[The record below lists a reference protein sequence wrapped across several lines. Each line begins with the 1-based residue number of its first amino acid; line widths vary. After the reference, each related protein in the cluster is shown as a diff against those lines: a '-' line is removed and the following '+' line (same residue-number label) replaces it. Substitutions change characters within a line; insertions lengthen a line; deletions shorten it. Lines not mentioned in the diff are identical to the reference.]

1 LVLIAM
7 AVHARIRPLVVG
19 ALLLACSSDDNKTRP
34 EGGASRDDPKEESE
48 IEGGGASTIGEAPL
62 ANGQPS
68 LEALGKAVVAAL
80 EAKDGRALL
89 GLSVSQ
95 GEFERRLFGA
105 LVGDPEQRKFGPG
118 PAWKNMSSESLVAMG
133 NALNKHGGKGH
144 VFVSLEAT
152 RKEERPGL
160 VLHHAPKLTV
170 KDAGGNSLEL
180 PILGEVVEHS
190 ASGTFLVLSF
200 AD

>member
-1 LVLIAM
+1 MAM
-7 AVHARIRPLVVG
+7 HARIRPLVVG
-19 ALLLACSSDDNKTRP
+19 ALLLACSSNDDKTP
-34 EGGASRDDPKEESE
+34 EGDASRDARTKRASVEST
-48 IEGGGASTIGEAPL
+48 GASPIGDAPL

-68 LEALGKAVVAAL
+68 LEALGKGIVAAL
-80 EAKDGRALL
+80 EAKDGGALMR
-89 GLSVSQ
+89 LSVSQ
-95 GEFERRLFGA
+95 GEFEQRLFGT

-133 NALNKHGGKGH
+133 NALTKHGGKGH

-160 VLHHAPKLTV
+160 VLHQALELTV
-170 KDAGGNSLEL
+170 KDAGGKSLEL